1 MFFPSHIRL
10 NGLDFDLFAYPGV
23 KKGDT
28 LTIGR
33 RYLGGGRHRDLEW
46 QVLDVFNVPETER
59 LPAGKAP
66 AKGALIISR
75 YPVFFREYHNPGT
88 PEGWQSSKLNHYLNH
103 DFLKES
109 FSYTENL
116 RLLDTE
122 TGPGTTSRIFCL
134 SIDEAE
140 RYFSGN
146 AERACPLFDYGTGEV
161 KENTPWWLRS
171 SGADKK
177 QAAFVA
183 ADGTVMGEGCP
194 VKQKLAVRL
203 ATRII
208 LDDVIRERS
217 PGGSVVCVIGQGPAG
232 TFHKGQ
238 AV

>member
-1 MFFPSHIRL
+1 MAYHEERDKICSWNTSAL
-10 NGLDFDLFAYPGV
+10 N
-23 KKGDT
+23 
-28 LTIGR
+28 
-33 RYLGGGRHRDLEW
+33 RYL
-46 QVLDVFNVPETER
+46 N
-59 LPAGKAP
+59 
-66 AKGALIISR
+66 
-75 YPVFFREYHNPGT
+75 Y
-88 PEGWQSSKLNHYLNH
+88 
-103 DFLKES
+103 DFLVNI
-109 FSYTENL
+109 FSCSEKL
-116 RLLDTE
+116 RILRDKKDADTKF
-122 TGPGTTSRIFCL
+122 RIFCL

-217 PGGSVVCVIGQGPAG
+217 PEDPWSV
-232 TFHKGQ
+232 
-238 AV
+238 